1 MNTQLKQTVRMK
13 LMTRPE
19 CEIDGGNIFS
29 IVSKVKKTLIHSG
42 KRDQGNEFQR
52 RALAASS
59 YESVLEIAKKY
70 VTVA

>member
-1 MNTQLKQTVRMK
+1 
-13 LMTRPE
+13 MTRPE

-29 IVSKVKKTLIHSG
+29 VVSKVKKTLIQSG

-52 RALAASS
+52 IALAEPS

-70 VTVA
+70 VIVT